1 VIGPDP
7 CLAST
12 LKEVLESF
20 MLEGVND
27 DELTP
32 PTIVMCNV
40 TDFNVYE
47 ALTLIRWIS
56 TQSTFS
62 VQLIRFH

>member
-1 VIGPDP
+1 
-7 CLAST
+7 
-12 LKEVLESF
+12 